1 MQAIQ
6 LLQPGWELETSL
18 PADLHLSRPE
28 WGTLLPPGTDLASL
42 QSIDVYTDGSFD
54 GTNSS
59 WAFVAFGARDCC
71 LYLIGWAG
79 ARVDTQ
85 PDASLY
91 IGAQAHTAL
100 VGEQSALFWA
110 LAWTLQTP
118 PGVQARVHA
127 DCLVALRQATG
138 QYGSALHEGLPGFCR
153 QICQAVQTA
162 HPSFDSDIKHV
173 RSHKGHYG
181 NDLVD
186 LLAKYVNQIDGSV
199 ACAAQ
204 RTAPFTN
211 LCATSRL
218 RWLWVVLQATKNP
231 GEWPSYVGTGFVD
244 KARHTAPFQLAAIE
258 TQSLFGLSPDAPAD
272 TADPTFRADLCIFT
286 LNVQTLAEAPP
297 PGAVPS
303 EDVFQGKAA
312 FLREQFDHFGAHII
326 ALQEARGAGDNTFV
340 SSSHVRFCTGKDR
353 QGNFGVELWF
363 SRCRSFA
370 TASGVKVC
378 FAPNDF
384 VVLASTPRM
393 LLVKYTRGPLR
404 VLFAVI
410 HAPSST
416 NSQCASWWR
425 ELRQTLHRFAHGV
438 SLVML
443 GDFNA
448 HFADSVTGHVGELVF
463 PTKHPAPPALI
474 DILQNFGLWLPSTF
488 GHCHPGPT
496 ATWWPPSGGSGA
508 RLDYLAVPQS
518 WGVLRDGSQV
528 FSALEWGQAR
538 DDHHALRTWVHFQ
551 DRGRFRPQ
559 ARRPVYDREA
569 MLTDNG
575 RDTLRRIFAAAP
587 VVPWQCDVHSH
598 YTRLQTYLSSALSSA
613 FPATK
618 GNCRSSHFSP
628 HTWQL
633 RQRRVWLRRQV
644 VHLRACVNEMLL
656 HCGWLTWQADMR
668 MYVAQLTAV
677 LRRGRQLI
685 TLSHH
690 VSDLAATKKELRQAI
705 RSDVNRRIGDAAAT
719 AAVQSTGHVV
729 SRLQCLLG
737 PSKRKTRQAKGLPRL
752 QRADGTVA
760 ETADE
765 VVDTWIEHFSGIEGG
780 QRRTPHALAQAC
792 VKTQQNRDLDCI
804 NLTAADVPTCCELEA
819 AFRGTQLHRA
829 FGTDCIPAEAL
840 HAVPGHAARVLYS
853 LILKCTM
860 RIEEPLHWKGGSL
873 YAVWKGKAAPHQCH
887 AHRGILVSSVVGK
900 AYHKMLRQRNVPA
913 LAGVATAFQI
923 GGLPQRPVTMASH
936 MVRAFQSWACGN
948 GFSLGIIFLDLRE
961 AFYRIMRPLVVGFQG
976 SDADIAAIVKE
987 VHLPPEVMHE
997 IHEYLQAE
1005 TLFESAGASSWLS
1018 AATCEALSHTWF
1030 RFEHHEAV
1038 TETGI
1043 GTRPGDNLADIVFS
1057 FVFARVLHQVRTAV
1071 EQEVG
1076 IATLPWHS
1084 DMLANLWPVSS
1095 TATDSLAILDST
1107 WMDDTALVLYT
1118 TVASE
1123 LPHKIKRTL
1132 GILLD
1137 SCLGRALLPNLDRG
1151 KTETI
1156 VSLTGTGSRKLRAE
1170 LFRDDPPLIS
1180 ADSRLWPGATVQI
1193 VPHYRHLGGLIHHSG
1208 ALLRELRCRV
1218 AMAWQAFNKRRKR
1231 IFSSR
1236 FVPVAD
1242 KVSLF
1247 DSLVLSTLLFGAGTW
1262 PTLTKAEEQC
1272 LSTAYF
1278 QMACTLLKPAF
1289 DSLQARR
1296 LGQLRVLALAGLPTI
1311 STLLHLARLRH
1322 LAACATNPIPE
1333 LWALLHAEAN
1343 WLASARHSLEWLCEL
1358 VAEEGWAPSAPEA
1371 WHLWMDTIRCNPGR
1385 WKRLLRKAQQRAVR
1399 REAWHS
1405 AGVYHRGLLSKQL
1418 RIAGGILLEPVM
1430 ELWDRRECCGPCR
1443 QTFPNLQAWSVHAF
1457 KTHGRLTAGRGV
1469 LSGRQCQ
1476 KCLRH
1481 FATNLKLCKH
1491 LAYSHQC
1498 RRSLQVAGYHAPVEP
1513 GQGSTRGEDQHRV
1526 QAPVLQA
1533 EGPVL
1538 PFDSAE
1544 WCDEAD
1550 RPVAEILDCLR
1561 HVGLGIAHDDVP
1573 AVEEQIRVAFASVC
1587 APVRRLRI
1595 TARAFLATQLLGL
1608 PEPIRPIVAR
1618 TLEWVPTADV
1628 VEWLVPSPDPSIDPT
1643 CTFRDE
1649 ALVLEALEVAA
1660 IRLPRALTF
1669 SEDPTTVLVGPDEWC
1684 LPFDDCRRILFPFSE
1699 CVASLRQGDSLSF
1712 LEGPFEDVV
1721 FEICLNDWN
1730 GFRQCPPVCLPP
1742 ASFHRQLLL
1751 MTLQGDLMRFA
1762 LRLWGRGI
1770 PTRLL
1775 FPVSSRPHIS
1785 LLLEIPGLDF
1795 VESSGWCTLSNC
1807 T

>member
-1 MQAIQ
+1 
-6 LLQPGWELETSL
+6 
-18 PADLHLSRPE
+18 
-28 WGTLLPPGTDLASL
+28 
-42 QSIDVYTDGSFD
+42 
-54 GTNSS
+54 
-59 WAFVAFGARDCC
+59 
-71 LYLIGWAG
+71 
-79 ARVDTQ
+79 
-85 PDASLY
+85 
-91 IGAQAHTAL
+91 
-100 VGEQSALFWA
+100 
-110 LAWTLQTP
+110 
-118 PGVQARVHA
+118 
-127 DCLVALRQATG
+127 
-138 QYGSALHEGLPGFCR
+138 
-153 QICQAVQTA
+153 
-162 HPSFDSDIKHV
+162 
-173 RSHKGHYG
+173 
-181 NDLVD
+181 
-186 LLAKYVNQIDGSV
+186 
-199 ACAAQ
+199 
-204 RTAPFTN
+204 
-211 LCATSRL
+211 
-218 RWLWVVLQATKNP
+218 
-231 GEWPSYVGTGFVD
+231 
-244 KARHTAPFQLAAIE
+244 
-258 TQSLFGLSPDAPAD
+258 
-272 TADPTFRADLCIFT
+272 
-286 LNVQTLAEAPP
+286 
-297 PGAVPS
+297 
-303 EDVFQGKAA
+303 
-312 FLREQFDHFGAHII
+312 
-326 ALQEARGAGDNTFV
+326 
-340 SSSHVRFCTGKDR
+340 
-353 QGNFGVELWF
+353 
-363 SRCRSFA
+363 
-370 TASGVKVC
+370 
-378 FAPNDF
+378 
-384 VVLASTPRM
+384 
-393 LLVKYTRGPLR
+393 
-404 VLFAVI
+404 
-410 HAPSST
+410 
-416 NSQCASWWR
+416 
-425 ELRQTLHRFAHGV
+425 
-438 SLVML
+438 
-443 GDFNA
+443 
-448 HFADSVTGHVGELVF
+448 
-463 PTKHPAPPALI
+463 
-474 DILQNFGLWLPSTF
+474 
-488 GHCHPGPT
+488 
-496 ATWWPPSGGSGA
+496 
-508 RLDYLAVPQS
+508 
-518 WGVLRDGSQV
+518 
-528 FSALEWGQAR
+528 
-538 DDHHALRTWVHFQ
+538 
-551 DRGRFRPQ
+551 
-559 ARRPVYDREA
+559 
-569 MLTDNG
+569 
-575 RDTLRRIFAAAP
+575 
-587 VVPWQCDVHSH
+587 
-598 YTRLQTYLSSALSSA
+598 
-613 FPATK
+613 
-618 GNCRSSHFSP
+618 
-628 HTWQL
+628 
-633 RQRRVWLRRQV
+633 
-644 VHLRACVNEMLL
+644 
-656 HCGWLTWQADMR
+656 
-668 MYVAQLTAV
+668 
-677 LRRGRQLI
+677 
-685 TLSHH
+685 
-690 VSDLAATKKELRQAI
+690 
-705 RSDVNRRIGDAAAT
+705 
-719 AAVQSTGHVV
+719 
-729 SRLQCLLG
+729 
-737 PSKRKTRQAKGLPRL
+737 
-752 QRADGTVA
+752 
-760 ETADE
+760 
-765 VVDTWIEHFSGIEGG
+765 
-780 QRRTPHALAQAC
+780 
-792 VKTQQNRDLDCI
+792 
-804 NLTAADVPTCCELEA
+804 
-819 AFRGTQLHRA
+819 
-829 FGTDCIPAEAL
+829 
-840 HAVPGHAARVLYS
+840 
-853 LILKCTM
+853 
-860 RIEEPLHWKGGSL
+860 
-873 YAVWKGKAAPHQCH
+873 
-887 AHRGILVSSVVGK
+887 
-900 AYHKMLRQRNVPA
+900 
-913 LAGVATAFQI
+913 
-923 GGLPQRPVTMASH
+923 MASH
-936 MVRAFQSWACGN
+936 VVRAFQSWACGN

-997 IHEYLQAE
+997 IHEYLQSE

-1084 DMLANLWPVSS
+1084 DMLANPWPVSS

-1123 LPHKIKRTL
+1123 LPHKIKRAL

-1262 PTLTKAEEQC
+1262 PKLTQAEEQC

-1278 QMACTLLKPAF
+1278 QMACTLLKPEF

-1296 LGQLRVLALAGLPTI
+1296 IGQLRVLALTGLPTI

-1343 WLASARHSLEWLCEL
+1343 WLASACHSLEWLCEL
-1358 VAEEGWAPSAPEA
+1358 VAEESWAPSAPEA
-1371 WHLWMDTIRCNPGR
+1371 WRLWMDTIRCNPGR

-1405 AGVYHRGLLSKQL
+1405 AGVYHRGLLSRQL

-1457 KTHGRLTAGRGV
+1457 KTHGRLTTG
-1469 LSGRQCQ
+1469 
-1476 KCLRH
+1476 
-1481 FATNLKLCKH
+1481 
-1491 LAYSHQC
+1491 
-1498 RRSLQVAGYHAPVEP
+1498 
-1513 GQGSTRGEDQHRV
+1513 RGEDQHRV

-1550 RPVAEILDCLR
+1550 RADSSRLRQCLR
-1561 HVGLGIAHDDVP
+1561 
-1573 AVEEQIRVAFASVC
+1573 ASSALTHYCSSLPGDSTV
-1587 APVRRLRI
+1587 
-1595 TARAFLATQLLGL
+1595 GL

-1628 VEWLVPSPDPSIDPT
+1628 VEWLVPSPDPSMDPT

-1699 CVASLRQGDSLSF
+1699 CVASLRRGDPLSF